1 MLPAVGAGARLARVA
16 DTIFTRALA
25 QAAAAQGSSQ
35 ALAYQLHVPE
45 NTLLRWMSGRA
56 QMPLAAFR
64 RVIELLVEHEQS
76 GAQPQP
82 QALAPA
88 EKLDFNIGE
97 VFARCAR
104 CGGTQFAPAVAGTA
118 LRMTSA
124 LLCGSCTFSVKH
136 GELLN
141 QLASQA
147 IQHSRALA
155 ALRKRPKAPQPG
167 AKILRLGRR

>member
-82 QALAPA
+82 QPQALAPA

-104 CGGTQFAPAVAGTA
+104 CGGRAVA
-118 LRMTSA
+118 
-124 LLCGSCTFSVKH
+124 
-136 GELLN
+136 
-141 QLASQA
+141 
-147 IQHSRALA
+147 
-155 ALRKRPKAPQPG
+155 PG
-167 AKILRLGRR
+167 AARAHLDRKSTRL

>member
-1 MLPAVGAGARLARVA
+1 MLPGVGAGARLARVA

-76 GAQPQP
+76 GAQPQ
-82 QALAPA
+82 ALAPA

-104 CGGTQFAPAVAGTA
+104 CGGTQFAPAVAGTP
-118 LRMTSA
+118 LRM
-124 LLCGSCTFSVKH
+124 
-136 GELLN
+136 
-141 QLASQA
+141 
-147 IQHSRALA
+147 
-155 ALRKRPKAPQPG
+155 
-167 AKILRLGRR
+167 

>member
-1 MLPAVGAGARLARVA
+1 MA

-25 QAAAAQGSSQ
+25 QAASVQGSNQ
-35 ALAYQLHVPE
+35 ALAYQLRVPE

-56 QMPLAAFR
+56 QMPLQAFR
-64 RVIELLVEHEQS
+64 RLIELLVEHEKS
-76 GAQPQP
+76 ASAQPQP
-82 QALAPA
+82 QPQAGAPG
-88 EKLDFNIGE
+88 EKRDFNVGE
-97 VFARCAR
+97 VLARCAR
-104 CGGTQFAPAVAGTA
+104 CGGTQFAPAIAEVP
-118 LRMTSA
+118 LKMTSA
-124 LLCGSCTFSVKH
+124 LLCCSCTFSVKH
-136 GELLN
+136 GELLT